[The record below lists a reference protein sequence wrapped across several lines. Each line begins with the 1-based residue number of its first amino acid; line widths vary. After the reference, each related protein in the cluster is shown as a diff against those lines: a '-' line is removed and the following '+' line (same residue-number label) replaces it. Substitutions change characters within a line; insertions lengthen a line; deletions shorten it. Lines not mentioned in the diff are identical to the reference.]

1 MIKSISDMEFY
12 DKVENSEGI
21 VVVDFFAT
29 WCVPCKM
36 LENILE
42 NVSNSMRGKAEFFRV
57 DVEQCTDIAD
67 EYDIAAIPTM
77 IIFKDGVPV
86 ESISGFRPEQSITNI
101 MRTYL

>member
-29 WCVPCKM
+29 WCGPCRM

-42 NVSNSMRGKAEFFRV
+42 NVSNSMRGKVEFFRV
-57 DVEQCTDIAD
+57 DVDQCMDIAA

-86 ESISGFRPEQSITNI
+86 ESIFGFRPEESITNI
-101 MRTYL
+101 MKNYL